1 MKPLRLFYFLLFNRE
16 ARLPKIEEN
25 LPCRDSTIVHSLSS
39 PNKAVK
45 MFVQSFSLNP
55 TYLEDIKQEELI
67 FLVRIIDKASVQPRR
82 SFNLANSFI
91 ISRSPVRSRLARI
104 TIRIPVNSQPN
115 RVDLVATVGV
125 RGVTGIAQILFRIFR
140 DDKEIFN
147 TQQGIE
153 SNGSEQNYAV
163 TFQAED
169 RNVRSGNHVYTV
181 TAENRTAN
189 TRADIVGPIS
199 FSGLAVKTRT

>member
-1 MKPLRLFYFLLFNRE
+1 M
-16 ARLPKIEEN
+16 
-25 LPCRDSTIVHSLSS
+25 
-39 PNKAVK
+39 
-45 MFVQSFSLNP
+45 
-55 TYLEDIKQEELI
+55 
-67 FLVRIIDKASVQPRR
+67 VRILDKAAVQPRR
-82 SFNLANSFI
+82 RFNLANSVI
-91 ISRSPVRSRLARI
+91 IRRSPARSRLATI
-104 TIRIPVNSQPN
+104 TLLIPKNSQRN

-140 DDKEIFN
+140 DGKEIFN

-153 SNGSEQNYAV
+153 SAGSEQNYAV

-169 RNVRSGNHVYTV
+169 RNVRSGTHVYTV

-189 TRADIVGPIS
+189 TRADVVGPIS